1 MHGRFTGLKKTG
13 RNNEV
18 NVRRGS
24 TVLIW
29 AMIPGFSW
37 FWTLKPVQACNIPSF
52 VTLKSP
58 NEILRIP
65 PCQTKLLSEKLSN
78 HKGPIACV
86 ERAKK
91 GREKEREKRKFPL
104 PPPPLNFDA

>member
-37 FWTLKPVQACNIPSF
+37 FWTLKPVQARNIPSF

-65 PCQTKLLSEKLSN
+65 PCQTKLLNEKLSN

-91 GREKEREKRKFPL
+91 GREKEGEKRKFPL